1 MAFDLSLLEDRT
13 GCAMIW
19 DGFVVVDFTL
29 IFGYDFYSLRWICR
43 EGDIDWMD
51 IMEERLIGLLITR

>member
-13 GCAMIW
+13 RCAMIW
-19 DGFVVVDFTL
+19 DAFVVVDFTL
-29 IFGYDFYSLRWICR
+29 SFAYNFNSLRCICR

-51 IMEERLIGLLITR
+51 IMEERLIGLLVTR